1 MFDRPI
7 RFNAKLDPLA
17 VAVSNGTEHIT
28 YQALDRMVDQ
38 VATALAASGVEEKWG
53 REEALAAVC
62 VRDSYLHLLLI
73 VSCARLGV
81 ATVSLLPDHAPA
93 IIALT
98 RPTSVLSDDGALEG
112 AVVTD
117 RAWLEQAVAA
127 PCAERPLAA
136 LDRNALARIQ
146 CSSGTTGLPKAV
158 GLSWEMM
165 DRRVQHT
172 WMRPKAVNRM
182 LSLVG
187 PASGSLPL
195 FLSTF
200 ARGGCNLFGPGEPRA
215 LAHSLSAL
223 APDLILASPAQ
234 LAALLDALPARVHCL
249 PDLQI
254 TLGGARAAAPLRR
267 RAESMLGK
275 VSVTYASTEGG
286 VITFGYSDG
295 ASDDGTAGY
304 LVPWA
309 DAEVVDDDD
318 QPVPPGAEG
327 RIRLRGPD
335 VADGYLGEGPGV
347 DGRFRDGWFYP
358 GDLGSIA
365 GDGLVRIHGRED
377 ELMNLGGEKHLP
389 DALEARIRQVPGVV
403 DAAAF
408 ALPDANGVDQPWVA
422 VVRTS
427 EFTLA
432 EEDVGKALAP
442 LGLPT
447 VRIAWIDAIPRSPVG
462 KVARET
468 LRQAAEVLQA
478 KD

>member
-7 RFNAKLDPLA
+7 RFHAKLDPLA
-17 VAVSNGTEHIT
+17 VAVSNGAEHIT

-38 VATALAASGVEEKWG
+38 VATALAASGVGETG
-53 REEALAAVC
+53 TREEALAAVC
-62 VRDSYLHLLLI
+62 VRDPYLHLLLI

-81 ATVSLLPDHAPA
+81 ATVSLLADHAPA
-93 IIALT
+93 MIALT
-98 RPTSVLSDDGALEG
+98 GPTSVLSDD
-112 AVVTD
+112 AVLKGDLVTD
-117 RAWLEQAVAA
+117 RAWLEKTLAA
-127 PCAERPLAA
+127 PHVEQPLVA
-136 LDRNALARIQ
+136 LDRNALARVQ
-146 CSSGTTGLPKAV
+146 FSSGTTGLPKAV

-215 LAHSLSAL
+215 LAHSLSVL
-223 APDLILASPAQ
+223 GPDLILASPAQ
-234 LAALLDALPARVHCL
+234 LAALLDALPGQVHCL

-275 VSVTYASTEGG
+275 ISVTYASTEGG
-286 VITFGYSDG
+286 VITFGYG
-295 ASDDGTAGY
+295 GAASDDREVGY

-309 DAEVVDDDD
+309 DAQVVDGDDR
-318 QPVPPGAEG
+318 PVPTGVEG

-335 VADGYLGEGPGV
+335 VAAGYLGEEPGA
-347 DGRFRDGWFYP
+347 DASFRDGWFYP
-358 GDLGSIA
+358 GDLGMIA
-365 GDGLVRIHGRED
+365 EDGLVRIHGRED

-389 DALEARIRQVPGVV
+389 DALEARILQVPGVI
-403 DAAAF
+403 DAGAF

-422 VVRTS
+422 VVRAS
-427 EFTLA
+427 GFKLA
-432 EEDVGKALAP
+432 EADLGKVLAP
-442 LGLPT
+442 LGLPP
-447 VRIAWIDAIPRSPVG
+447 VRIAWIDAIPRSPLG
-462 KVARET
+462 KVARQT
-468 LRQAAEVLQA
+468 LRQAAQVLQA
-478 KD
+478 KG